1 MTAEAALAEAF
12 RRAGGRAP
20 LARKLGISSQATHYW
35 PVAPARHVT
44 AIARLT
50 GVSLRDLRP
59 DLYPR
64 PKKSGPELAD
74 YWRARKAFVAAIEA
88 TPLSALG
95 LTRESRELYLSGIE
109 LPGLEVPR

>member
-1 MTAEAALAEAF
+1 MTAEQAMTEAF
-12 RRAGGRAP
+12 KRAGGKLA
-20 LARKLGISSQATHYW
+20 LARKLGVTRQATQLW
-35 PVAPARHVT
+35 LVAPVRHVA

-50 GVSLRDLRP
+50 GLSLRDLRP

-88 TPLSALG
+88 TPLPALG

-109 LPGLEVPR
+109 LPGLEAPR